1 MILVPVKN
9 LDRAKQRM
17 ASILDQFTRTQL
29 AKTMLLDV
37 LQAIAAYKREK
48 AAIVTSDQFAM
59 EQAEYFGFDVIAD
72 RSNTSETDA
81 IEAATEVCKSR
92 GVETTLVIPG
102 DIPLIQPED
111 LAAIFEHAP
120 KLGCV
125 VVPSADNRGTNAV
138 LRTPVELF
146 PLRFG
151 NDSFWPHLSA
161 AIATGKPSVVLPLS
175 RIALDIDTAEDL
187 RQLANVPGE
196 KPSQQLA
203 RNLVDKLNAP
213 DKVVSA
219 LTETSTA
226 AER

>member
-9 LDRAKQRM
+9 LGRAKQRM
-17 ASILDQFTRTQL
+17 ASVLDQPTRTEL

-48 AAIVTSDQFAM
+48 AAIVTSDIFAM

-72 RSNTSETDA
+72 QSNLSETDA
-81 IEAATEVCKSR
+81 IEVATEVCKSR
-92 GVETTLVIPG
+92 GVESTLVIPG
-102 DIPLIQPED
+102 DIPLIEAED
-111 LAAIFEHAP
+111 LAAIYEHAP
-120 KLGCV
+120 ELGCV

-138 LRTPVELF
+138 LRTPAALF

-161 AIATGKPSVVLPLS
+161 AIATGKPCVVLPLS
-175 RIALDIDTAEDL
+175 RIALDIDTPEDL
-187 RQLANVPGE
+187 RELANVPGE
-196 KPSQQLA
+196 KPAQQLA
-203 RNLVDKLNAP
+203 RKLVEKMKSP
-213 DKVVSA
+213 DANPVLS
-219 LTETSTA
+219 ETSTA

>member
-9 LDRAKQRM
+9 LGRAKQRM
-17 ASILDQFTRTQL
+17 ASVLDQPARTDL

-48 AAIVTSDQFAM
+48 ATIVTSDTFAM

-72 RSNTSETDA
+72 QSNTSETDA
-81 IEAATEVCKSR
+81 IEAATAVCKER
-92 GVETTLVIPG
+92 GVENTLVIPG
-102 DIPLIQPED
+102 DIPLIQPDD
-111 LAAIFEHAP
+111 LAAIYKHAP
-120 KLGCV
+120 GLGCV
-125 VVPSADNRGTNAV
+125 VVPSTDNRGTNAV
-138 LRTPVELF
+138 LRAPAALF

-175 RIALDIDTAEDL
+175 RIALDIDTPEDL
-187 RQLANVPGE
+187 RQLANVAGE

-203 RNLVDKLNAP
+203 RKLVEKMRSP
-213 DKVVSA
+213 DANPVLS
-219 LTETSTA
+219 ETSTA

>member
-9 LDRAKQRM
+9 LGQAKQRM
-17 ASILDQFTRTQL
+17 ASVLDQTARTDL

-48 AAIVTSDQFAM
+48 AAIVTSDPFAL

-72 RSNTSETDA
+72 HSNLSETDA
-81 IEAATEVCKSR
+81 IEVASEVCKER
-92 GVETTLVIPG
+92 GVESTLVIPG
-102 DIPLIQPED
+102 DIPLIEPED
-111 LAAIFEHAP
+111 LAAIYKHAP
-120 KLGCV
+120 GLGCV

-138 LRTPVELF
+138 LRAPAALF

-161 AIATGKPSVVLPLS
+161 AIATGKPSIVLPLS
-175 RIALDIDTAEDL
+175 RIALDIDTPEDL
-187 RQLANVPGE
+187 RQLANVSGE

-203 RNLVDKLNAP
+203 RKLVDKINASDDAGP
-213 DKVVSA
+213 A